1 MSDFKSE
8 IKSILNNHGFTES
21 EHASVFEAM
30 AEIMEA
36 TADQIETHEPYA
48 NVSINAFRSTSNDLS
63 DMEGFIEEYSYKQD

>member
-36 TADQIETHEPYA
+36 TADQIEAHEPYA
-48 NVSINAFRSTSNDLS
+48 NVSINSFRAISGDLS
-63 DMEGFIEEYSYKQD
+63 DMESFVDEYSYNNK